1 MWRREV
7 RLDTTSAQYP
17 SSPSVEDEQATTAA
31 CLPRK
36 TRENVALPEGPCT
49 LIALGLLELEM
60 KQAVA
65 ALERP
70 GMCKSSTF

>member
-1 MWRREV
+1 MWRRDV
-7 RLDTTSAQYP
+7 GLDTTSAQCP
-17 SSPSVEDEQATTAA
+17 FGPSVEDEQATTAA

-36 TRENVALPEGPCT
+36 TWENVAPSERPCT
-49 LIALGLLELEM
+49 LIALGQSESEM

-70 GMCKSSTF
+70 AMYRFSTF